1 MQKRVKNVTAILM
14 TLSLLFTCF
23 IPVAY
28 AQPIGG
34 QDMEMKLTLGK
45 SNAIVNGKDVALD
58 DSRAVEPFVFNDR
71 MMVPFRFIGENLH
84 LTVLWDKS
92 KQLVKLIGDKTKIE
106 LIVGENTANVN
117 GQTVPLDSAPVIQ
130 KDRVFVPLRFIA
142 ENFSCTVCWDRW
154 NNRVIIRQEHALNLS
169 DTTVQK
175 LYENIKSGD
184 SFAAYAGDYIDV
196 AMMDSDRINFA
207 CLGNVSR
214 EIITALSMKDGFNF
228 SYTDEQSNKIVSDFL
243 SSCDIDLDNEKQGDL
258 LQLQS
263 AFKEGENF
271 GVTGKKYRLIG
282 TFSKQEMDAYSKKLF
297 GVALTP
303 SCSHGYPVAYGSFF
317 LFPRMNLGNV
327 EWLSPT
333 MLCEIF
339 YNEKAGQYLFC
350 KPDYIEADN
359 VNDSEWREYSL
370 PYRNELLRATKH
382 NDEISLT
389 MYHEGKYHEYSGGI
403 DAYKGTY
410 TNTYKQNGD
419 DFYWISSYGADE

>member
-142 ENFSCTVCWDRW
+142 ENFFLHSV
-154 NNRVIIRQEHALNLS
+154 
-169 DTTVQK
+169 
-175 LYENIKSGD
+175 
-184 SFAAYAGDYIDV
+184 
-196 AMMDSDRINFA
+196 
-207 CLGNVSR
+207 LGPL
-214 EIITALSMKDGFNF
+214 E
-228 SYTDEQSNKIVSDFL
+228 
-243 SSCDIDLDNEKQGDL
+243 
-258 LQLQS
+258 
-263 AFKEGENF
+263 
-271 GVTGKKYRLIG
+271 
-282 TFSKQEMDAYSKKLF
+282 
-297 GVALTP
+297 
-303 SCSHGYPVAYGSFF
+303 
-317 LFPRMNLGNV
+317 
-327 EWLSPT
+327 
-333 MLCEIF
+333 
-339 YNEKAGQYLFC
+339 
-350 KPDYIEADN
+350 
-359 VNDSEWREYSL
+359 
-370 PYRNELLRATKH
+370 
-382 NDEISLT
+382 
-389 MYHEGKYHEYSGGI
+389 
-403 DAYKGTY
+403 
-410 TNTYKQNGD
+410 
-419 DFYWISSYGADE
+419 